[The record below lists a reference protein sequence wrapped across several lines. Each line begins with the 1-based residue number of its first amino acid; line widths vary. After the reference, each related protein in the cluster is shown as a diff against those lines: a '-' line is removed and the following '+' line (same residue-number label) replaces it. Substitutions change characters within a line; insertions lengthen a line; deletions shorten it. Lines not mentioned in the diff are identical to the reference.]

1 MATSGVATIQY
12 TRDQLIQMA
21 LRKLSVLAKG
31 QVPDTEDYTNATQ
44 AFNLL
49 ISEYRAL
56 GMPLWARNS
65 YTFSPVA
72 STNTYNIGTGQTLNT
87 PYPLKMYQAVY
98 LPSGG
103 TNYNMDLIAEYNYNL
118 LPTNAQGKPIQLTYQ
133 PGNNIGVIGIWPTPT
148 SSETSDTITIVYQRP
163 FEYMTATSD
172 TLDMPEEWYT
182 PIVYGLATRLAPE
195 WGIGLPD
202 RQTLA
207 KESEMYLQRVLVM
220 GFEDASL
227 TFQPDTRWRVR

>member
-31 QVPDTEDYTNATQ
+31 QVPDTEDYTNSTQ

-49 ISEYRAL
+49 IAEFRAL

-65 YTFSPVA
+65 YTITPVA
-72 STNTYNIGTGQTLNT
+72 STSSYTIGTGQTLNT
-87 PYPLKMYQAVY
+87 PYPLKLHQAVY
-98 LPSGG
+98 TPSGG
-103 TNYNMDLIAEYNYNL
+103 TNYNIDIIADYNFNL
-118 LPTNAQGKPIQLTYQ
+118 LPTNSSGKPIQMTYQ
-133 PGNNIGVIGIWPTPT
+133 PKNNLGVIKVWPTPT
-148 SSETSDTITIVYQRP
+148 SAETSDTITIVYQRP
-163 FEYMTATSD
+163 FEYMTATGD

-207 KESEMYLQRVLVM
+207 KEAEMYLQRVLDM
-220 GFEDASL
+220 GFEDATL
-227 TFQPDTRWRVR
+227 TFQPDTRWMPR